1 MTGTLA
7 PLLTGLLALVAEGF
21 FDALSLLE
29 VALVR
34 GMVNV
39 VVVVV
44 VVVDVVEG
52 GAFSP
57 SAKKMKSM

>member
-1 MTGTLA
+1 MTGTLS

-44 VVVDVVEG
+44 DVVEG